1 MHLPHM
7 ITDVAVMLLTAG
19 IITILFKKIKQPLI
33 LGYILAGFLISPYF
47 PMFFTAEDTESINL
61 WSEIGVIILMFHIG
75 LEFNLHKL
83 ARMGGTAIISAIV
96 KMAGVLVT
104 GYAVGLLMGFTTLNS
119 IFLGVML
126 SISSTAVIQKC
137 FDELGVKGEKY
148 SQLVMGTLVIE
159 DIVAIFMMV
168 VLSTISVSQ
177 NVSGRDLVISLA
189 LMICYLIVWL
199 LLGIY
204 LLPTFLNKV
213 IKVMNDEMLLV
224 LSLGLCF
231 GMVLI
236 ANALGFSS
244 ELGAFLAGSL
254 LAGTVH
260 VERVEHI
267 TKGVKDLFVTFFF
280 LSVGMKVDPNAIVS
294 YAPIIIIITV
304 VAVIAKLVFATIGML
319 LSGQTISTAVKSG
332 FSLAPIGEFSFIIA
346 SLGVSLGV
354 MEANLYPIIVTAAVL
369 TTFLTPFLIKNSSGV
384 TAWLERRLPEGLL
397 YKLNQYTSEDQV
409 DDDEDNEWNEYIRKF
424 CSRTGLYAVIM
435 LVTVVAG
442 LRILRPLLAGPLP
455 DLLCKIVVC
464 AAIYFI
470 MAIFI
475 KPMINPHNSI
485 FTSLWLKK
493 RANRLPL
500 IVLAAIK
507 VVIIAMIAMI
517 PLLNLFDVPPGLL
530 FVLLVIIVLITVR
543 SDFMATSYLRL
554 ETQFLRNLNERI
566 IKAEEAK
573 GERQSWLDEE
583 LHIITLIAPDDADF
597 LEKSLADLQWGRIF
611 NIYVVKI
618 RHNGKHM
625 ILPSP
630 KTVIHAGDKL
640 YIVSDLKSIENFYRL
655 IRVKP
660 TKYPRTLKQFM
671 ESDYPVVEN
680 ALAICAVKLTGEES
694 FAGKSLKN
702 GKFKDKWHCIV
713 LGLQQKGYP
722 IVMPDANTLIE
733 AGDIIWVMGSNNHV
747 GRLVSECVCEQID
760 QPEESQPR
768 EIQPRL

>member
-19 IITILFKKIKQPLI
+19 IITIIFKKIKQPLI
-33 LGYILAGFLISPYF
+33 LGYILAGFLISPFF

-96 KMAGVLVT
+96 KMAGVLLT
-104 GYAVGLLMGFTTLNS
+104 GYVLGIFMGFSSINS

-126 SISSTAVIQKC
+126 SISSTAVIQKS
-137 FDELGVKGEKY
+137 FEELGVKSEKY

-177 NVSGRDLVISLA
+177 SVSGRELTVSLL

-199 LLGIY
+199 ILGIY

-254 LAGTVH
+254 LAGTIH
-260 VERVEHI
+260 VERIEHI

-280 LSVGMKVDPNAIVS
+280 LSVGMKVDPQAIIS
-294 YAPIIIIITV
+294 YAPMIIIITI
-304 VAVIAKLVFATIGML
+304 VAVIAKLIFATIGML
-319 LSGQTISTAVKSG
+319 LSGQTMSTAVKSG

-354 MEANLYPIIVTAAVL
+354 MKDFLYPIIVSAAVL
-369 TTFLTPFLIKNSSGV
+369 TTFLTPFLIKKSPAV
-384 TAWLERRLPEGLL
+384 TTWLEHRLPDSLL
-397 YKLNQYTSEDQV
+397 KKLNRYTADDQV
-409 DDDEDNEWNEYIRKF
+409 DDNADNEWNEYIRRF
-424 CSRTGLYAVIM
+424 CSRTILYSVIM

-442 LRILRPLLAGPLP
+442 LKVLQPLLAGPLP
-455 DLLCKIVVC
+455 DLPCKICVC
-464 AAIYFI
+464 AVIYFV

-475 KPMINPHNSI
+475 KPMLNLHNRV

-500 IVLAAIK
+500 IVLTSIK
-507 VVIIAMIAMI
+507 VAIIASIAMI
-517 PLLNLFDVPPGLL
+517 PLISLFDIFPGFL
-530 FVLLVIIVLITVR
+530 FILLVVIVLVTAK

-554 ETQFLRNLNERI
+554 ETRFLRNLNERI
-566 IKAEEAK
+566 IKAEEEK
-573 GERQSWLDEE
+573 GVQQSWLDEE
-583 LHIITLIAPDDADF
+583 LHIITLIAPEDADF
-597 LEKSLADLQWGRIF
+597 LGKSLAELQWGKIF

-625 ILPSP
+625 ILPNP
-630 KTVIHAGDKL
+630 KTVIHGGDKI

-655 IRVKP
+655 IRIKP
-660 TKYPRTLKQFM
+660 SKYPRTLKQFM
-671 ESDYPVVEN
+671 ETDYPVIEN
-680 ALAICAVKLTGEES
+680 ALSVCAVKLTGDEA

-702 GKFKDKWHCIV
+702 GNFKDKWHCIV

-722 IVMPDANTLIE
+722 IIMPDANTMIE

-747 GRLVSECVCEQID
+747 GRLASECVCEQVD
-760 QPEESQPR
+760 MFQ
-768 EIQPRL
+768 